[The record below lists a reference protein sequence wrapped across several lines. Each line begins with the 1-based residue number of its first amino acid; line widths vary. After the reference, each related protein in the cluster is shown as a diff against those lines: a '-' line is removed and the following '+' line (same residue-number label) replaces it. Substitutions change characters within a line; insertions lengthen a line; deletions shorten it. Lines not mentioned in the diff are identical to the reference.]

1 MASRP
6 RKPSRD
12 GFYDVLT
19 AAINDLLEY
28 GFDSSQ
34 RVEEWVRKLETAA
47 RSSLVPEGVL
57 NREVRDVLMRTY
69 QRTVE
74 GGLLHKR
81 HPNIAAYT
89 IERIKP
95 KLRAELDRRI
105 LASSSLIKL
114 NREQSIQRTLQRFA
128 GWATSIPI
136 GGTEAEKRSEVKETV
151 KRGIAG
157 LGFVERR
164 VVIDQGHKLVAA
176 INDIVAVDSG
186 AIAGRWQHIP
196 LGPPAYDSRPEHV
209 EMHDKVFVIRGNWA
223 MEKGLMKLAGRKY
236 TDEVD
241 FPGTP
246 VSCSCHYSYLY
257 ALRDLPPDMLTHKG
271 EEELTNARIRVAQMG
286 A

>member
-19 AAINDLLEY
+19 AAIGDLMDH
-28 GFDSSQ
+28 GFDSSH

-57 NREVRDVLMRTY
+57 SREVRDVLVRTY

-74 GGLLHKR
+74 GGLLQQR
-81 HPNIAAYT
+81 HPDVARYT
-89 IERIKP
+89 IDRIKP

-114 NREQSIQRTLQRFA
+114 NREQAIQQTLQRFA

-136 GGTEAEKRSEVKETV
+136 GGTEAEKRSEVKEEI
-151 KRGIAG
+151 KRGIGG
-157 LGFVERR
+157 LSFVERR
-164 VVIDQGHKLVAA
+164 VVIDQGGKLVAA

-186 AIAGRWQHIP
+186 AIAGQWKHIL
-196 LGPPAYDSRPEHV
+196 LGPPAYDSRPDHV
-209 EMHDKVFVIRGNWA
+209 EMHDKIFVIRGNWA
-223 MEKGLMKLAGRKY
+223 LQKGLMKLAGRKY

-246 VSCSCHYSYLY
+246 VFCGCHYSYLY
-257 ALRDLPPDMLTHKG
+257 NLRDLPSDMLTHKG
-271 EEELTNARIRVAQMG
+271 EEAIIDARAKIAML
-286 A
+286 